1 MNIKRTIVHVLA
13 LALLT
18 LPLTA
23 HAALRVVASLPSLA
37 AIAREVGGKEVT
49 VAALASPR
57 QDPHFVDARPNLIV
71 ELSRADLLVENGLQL
86 EIGWLPALVRQS
98 ANAKILPGAAGHFDA
113 SRFVALQQVTT
124 KVDRAQGDIHLGGNP
139 HYLFDPRAGAAIAV
153 ALGTTLGRLDPAH
166 AAVFQQNAARL
177 AAQLGKLAAEQSARF
192 DKLPAARR
200 TLVAYHASLP
210 YLLDWLHLRQIA
222 TLEPKPGIPPNPQH
236 VAQVLQLMRGQG
248 AHVIAQEDF
257 YPRSTSQTLVGLA
270 QARLVVLPG
279 GARFAE
285 GETYAA
291 HLTAL
296 ADALYAALTATP

>member
-1 MNIKRTIVHVLA
+1 MNIKQTIINALA
-13 LALLT
+13 LALLA

-71 ELSRADLLVENGLQL
+71 ELSRADLLVE
-86 EIGWLPALVRQS
+86 IGWLPALVRQS
-98 ANAKILPGAAGHFDA
+98 ANAKILPDAAGHFDA

-124 KVDRAQGDIHLGGNP
+124 KIDRAQGDIHLGGNP

-153 ALGTTLGRLDPAH
+153 ALGATLGRLDPAH
-166 AAVFQQNAARL
+166 APVFQQNAARL